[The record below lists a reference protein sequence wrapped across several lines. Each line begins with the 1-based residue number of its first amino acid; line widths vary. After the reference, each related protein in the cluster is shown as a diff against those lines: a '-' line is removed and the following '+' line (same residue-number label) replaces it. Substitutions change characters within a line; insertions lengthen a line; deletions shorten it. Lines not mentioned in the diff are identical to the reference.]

1 MVALTEGRAAPAVG
15 DTIRPLMWA
24 LRRRAAIV
32 CLVVLSPLAAA
43 AQQPAGAPPAAGG
56 GGERGPAVHE
66 LLPDIGRIGAQVGLM
81 AGASWNPYDAGRGL
95 QAGGYIDL
103 PLARA
108 PGGKLSYEIVIALSH
123 AESDP
128 FTVTNP
134 LAFVANLASG
144 ASPQAALL
152 GPPDAPFPVRRS
164 VRTRLRLIEISP
176 FGLKYTIRSLDHARL
191 RPYLGA
197 GLDFAVVITR
207 QTPEDDLSQI
217 FTGTAPFDDP
227 LIGGIVA
234 QAPELEERGT
244 PSGQGNVELG
254 WHAGGGLEVRV
265 SRGLSLNFDYR
276 FLRVGGRNG
285 NLHALSSA
293 LGFHW

>member
-1 MVALTEGRAAPAVG
+1 MEKL
-15 DTIRPLMWA
+15 L
-24 LRRRAAIV
+24 RRAAIA
-32 CLVVLSPLAAA
+32 CLAVLVPVAAA
-43 AQQPAGAPPAAGG
+43 AQDPAGAPPPGG
-56 GGERGPAVHE
+56 GSGERGPEVHE
-66 LLPDIGRIGAQVGLM
+66 LLPDIGRIGAQVGVL
-81 AGASWNPYDAGRGL
+81 AGASWNPYEVGRGI

-123 AESDP
+123 ADSDP

-152 GPPDAPFPVRRS
+152 GPPDAPFPVVRS
-164 VRTRLRLIEISP
+164 VRTRLRLIQISP
-176 FGLKYTIRSLDHARL
+176 FGLKYTIRTLDHARL
-191 RPYLGA
+191 RPYLAA
-197 GLDFAVVITR
+197 GLDFAVVITK
-207 QTPEDDLSQI
+207 QTPQDDLSLI
-217 FTGTAPFDDP
+217 FTGTGPFDDP
-227 LIGGIVA
+227 LIAGIVA
-234 QAPELEERGT
+234 QAPELEARGT
-244 PSGQGNVELG
+244 PSGQGNIELG

-265 SRGLSLNFDYR
+265 ARGLSLNFDYR

-285 NLHALSSA
+285 SLHALSSA